1 MFRVDRDG
9 GTLSVTVPRNAID
22 AELLRQSAASV
33 NGGAHA
39 RVVEDGAAVVVEVT
53 AGDGAAAGAAA
64 SALFGRANGYPAF
77 PAGTLEGFRNAERPV
92 VSCIVLLPFNDLFA
106 RHVLLPSIIHSSR
119 GHDIEII
126 VVLAGF
132 GVDREPFQHLRMA
145 ESEMA
150 CISKGYNLGVEMARG
165 EYVAL
170 FHDDCYVADPEWIG
184 RALAALAD
192 PGVGAVTPELDSWFG
207 LPVAKGVPLVMRRR
221 DWREVGGYDEYYF
234 VGVEDMDL
242 TCALRARGQRVERL
256 DVRYAHL
263 RGMGSSLV
271 AHESPHQL
279 KQLFGYQVLPRTAI
293 AGVHRDAMQRLVSQ
307 PFIRFLEGQYH
318 LHFLEKFGDFL
329 ADNGVDVPMRREMY
343 AHMRHPHLLTPAVA
357 YASNRE
363 KLLDA
368 YREMMNVDELARPV

>member
-9 GTLSVTVPRNAID
+9 GTIRVTVPRNAFD
-22 AELLRQSAASV
+22 GALLREAAASV
-33 NGGAHA
+33 NHGAHA
-39 RVVEDGAAVVVEVT
+39 RVLEGDTAATVEVS
-53 AGDGAAAGAAA
+53 APDGGAGAAA

-77 PAGTLEGFRNAERPV
+77 PRDALPSFRNSERPL
-92 VSCIVLLPFNDLFA
+92 VSCIVLLPFNELFA
-106 RHVLLPSIIHSSR
+106 RHVLLPSIIHGSR

-132 GVDREPFQHLRMA
+132 GIDRAPLQHLRLA

-150 CISKGYNLGVEMARG
+150 CISKGYNLGVRMARG

-170 FHDDCYVADPEWIG
+170 FHDDCYIADPSWIDRGLAMLADPE
-184 RALAALAD
+184 
-192 PGVGAVTPELDSWFG
+192 VGAVTPELDSWFG
-207 LPVAKGVPLVMRRR
+207 VPVAKGVPLVMRRR
-221 DWREVGGYDEYYF
+221 DWLEIGGYDEYYF

-242 TCALRARGQRVERL
+242 TCALRSRGLRVERL
-256 DVRYAHL
+256 DVQYAHL

-318 LHFLEKFGDFL
+318 LHFLDKFGDFL
-329 ADNGVDVPMRREMY
+329 ASTGVDVPMRRHMY
-343 AHMRHPHLLTPAVA
+343 QQMRHPHLLTPAVV
-357 YASNRE
+357 YASNRQ

-368 YREMMNVDELARPV
+368 YREMMNVAELSLPV